1 MWMQGWGRL
10 DEGGG
15 RGLLHVSKTGVEV
28 FSPVFWD
35 NSGPGDVVSH
45 GVH

>member
-1 MWMQGWGRL
+1 MWMQGWGRV
-10 DEGGG
+10 DGGG
-15 RGLLHVSKTGVEV
+15 GLHVSKTGVEV

-35 NSGPGDVVSH
+35 NSGPRDVVSH